1 MNNFTH
7 FPHLYSPL
15 KVRNITIPNRIEIPP
30 MGINM
35 GRSDGF
41 LTPELYL
48 WFKRL
53 AKSGAGLVTVSDC
66 GIDFDL
72 SGGNIAGPRADSEDK
87 LPGLT
92 RLVDEIHRYNAI
104 ASIELSHYGVV
115 AHPALVRPLGSMML
129 SSSDVIWNID
139 GKDVQV
145 AREMTQEDIDEV
157 IRHYCSAA
165 ALCKQAGF
173 DMIMIH
179 GAHGQLPAQFLSP
192 FFNHRTD
199 AYGGSAEKRMRF
211 PLELFKALRETL
223 GDYPIEFRISGD
235 EVDEAGMRIEDTVDF
250 LEKAQEYID
259 MVHISAGIDPSNH
272 ERRFST
278 SYMEAHNVNAECA
291 ALAKKRL
298 RIPVSVVGGI
308 SYHEDAEKMIA
319 EGMTDMV
326 SMGRAT
332 IADTDGHRK
341 AELGMEEEI
350 RPCIRCGYCGR
361 ASRGMGTK
369 TMLCAVNPT
378 AARELEYM
386 EIYPAP
392 VKKKVMIV
400 GGGPGG
406 MQAAITACQ
415 RGHEVELYEQKDCL
429 GGMLLTA
436 AALPFK
442 EDLRRYVRWL
452 IRQTEKSGAKIHL
465 GKKVDADL
473 IRTAN
478 PDALI
483 LAVGAEP
490 MMPDIPGAEQAHVVW
505 AGDVDTGKAEA
516 NGDVVVIG
524 AGLVGVESAIALAA
538 EGHKVTIMA
547 RRPHEL
553 WYSEMNSNVRA
564 SLTYRVQTMGI
575 AEISGVEYRQI
586 TENAVLIDTPEG
598 EKSIPADT
606 VVIATGMRP
615 EDSALE
621 ELESVVRYTWKI
633 GDCRKVTDILNA
645 VHGGFQAAMDI

>member
-1 MNNFTH
+1 MNSFTH
-7 FPHLYSPL
+7 YPHLFSPL

-30 MGINM
+30 MGVNL
-35 GRSDGF
+35 GRSDGY

-72 SGGNIAGPRADSEDK
+72 CGGNIAGPRADSEDK

-115 AHPALVRPLGSMML
+115 AHPALVRPLGTMML
-129 SSSDVIWNID
+129 SSSDIFWNID
-139 GKDVQV
+139 GKETQV

-157 IRHYCSAA
+157 IRHYCDAA
-165 ALCKQAGF
+165 ALCKAAGF

-199 AYGGSAEKRMRF
+199 AYGGSAEKRMKF
-211 PLELFKALRETL
+211 PLELFAALRERL

-235 EVDEAGMRIEDTVDF
+235 EVDEAGMRIEDTVAF

-259 MVHISAGIDPSNH
+259 LVHISVGIDPSNH

-278 SYMEAHNVNAECA
+278 SYMEVHNVNADLA
-291 ALAKKRL
+291 AFAKKRL
-298 RIPVSVVGGI
+298 RIPVCVVGGI
-308 SYHEDAEKMIA
+308 SYHEDAEKLIA
-319 EGMTDMV
+319 DGMTDMV
-326 SMGRAT
+326 AMGRAT
-332 IADTDGHRK
+332 IADTEGHKK
-341 AELGMEEEI
+341 AELGLEEEI
-350 RPCIRCGYCGR
+350 RPCIRCGTCGR
-361 ASRGMGTK
+361 AARIMGTR
-369 TMLCAVNPT
+369 TMLCAINPT
-378 AARELEYM
+378 AARELQYM

-406 MQAAITACQ
+406 MQAAITARQ
-415 RGHEVELYEQKDCL
+415 RGHEVDLYDDKDQL

-442 EDLRRYVRWL
+442 EDMRRYIRWL
-452 IRQTEKSGAKIHL
+452 VRQTENCGAKIHL
-465 GKKVDADL
+465 NTKVDADR
-473 IRTAN
+473 IRAEA

-483 LAVGAEP
+483 LAVGAKP
-490 MMPDIPGAEQAHVVW
+490 TVPDIPGADQPHVVW
-505 AGDVDTGKAEA
+505 AGDVDTGKAKA
-516 NGDVVVIG
+516 TGAVAVIG
-524 AGLVGVESAIALAA
+524 AGLVGLESAIALAE
-538 EGHKVTIMA
+538 EGHKVTILA
-547 RRPHEL
+547 RRPMDL
-553 WYSEMNSNVRA
+553 WYTEINSNVRA
-564 SLTYRVQTMGI
+564 SLRYRVETY
-575 AEISGVEYRQI
+575 ERISTVPGVTYKRI
-586 TENAVLIDTPEG
+586 TENEVVVDTPAG
-598 EKSIPADT
+598 EKTVPADT
-606 VVIATGMRP
+606 VVIAAGNPLRRRASVTP
-615 EDSALE
+615 PNALA
-621 ELESVVRYTWKI
+621 LPRAPGV
-633 GDCRKVTDILNA
+633 
-645 VHGGFQAAMDI
+645 